1 MLAPGCRTLNAHA
14 RHRSE
19 RWSWAA
25 SDGDRD
31 RGRPGGLHTRDGHVG
46 LASGRPGCQGRR
58 PDPAWP
64 SPPVLGRERTLQAGA
79 SRGSHAANEAVPGE
93 RRIRTFRVSRVSE
106 KQPQPRRPEAHAADR
121 RSHRPGHESRAPGTP
136 RVYRQPGRGLTSKE
150 ERAGRGHGQGLS
162 RDNRHTLSRHHRTQ
176 APSWPRAWSRT
187 PAAGDKHPAEV

>member
-1 MLAPGCRTLNAHA
+1 MLAPGCRTLKAHA

-31 RGRPGGLHTRDGHVG
+31 REAGPAGCTPRMPQDGQGARDAGRGG
-46 LASGRPGCQGRR
+46 

-79 SRGSHAANEAVPGE
+79 SRGSHAANEAVPEE

-106 KQPQPRRPEAHAADR
+106 KQPQPHRPEAHAADW

-136 RVYRQPGRGLTSKE
+136 GVYRQPGRGLTSKE